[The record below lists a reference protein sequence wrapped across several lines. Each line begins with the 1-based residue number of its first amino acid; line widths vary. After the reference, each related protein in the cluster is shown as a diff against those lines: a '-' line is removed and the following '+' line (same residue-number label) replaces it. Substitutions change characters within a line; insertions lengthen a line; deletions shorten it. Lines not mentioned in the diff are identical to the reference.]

1 MLALKW
7 SIGSKYVQLP
17 WSLKKKKKMT
27 DLEED
32 GLAVAANGAAHVLG
46 AGQRG
51 VAGDVLEHLG
61 ELAGAVVHHVPVHAV
76 VVRNLLQQRFQRSS
90 VRLAAHERIQIFESC
105 SRFHRESEIR
115 MNEWK
120 KKLKRMTVRMAGEER
135 RGEEEKERRKN
146 LVIAVPAG
154 VEEHLL
160 LPVLLGVQDVVAAK
174 KRHGHCYRTPS

>member
-1 MLALKW
+1 MV
-7 SIGSKYVQLP
+7 SEEEDDE
-17 WSLKKKKKMT
+17 KMT

-32 GLAVAANGAAHVLG
+32 GLAVAADGAAHVLG

-105 SRFHRESEIR
+105 SRFHR
-115 MNEWK
+115 
-120 KKLKRMTVRMAGEER
+120 V
-135 RGEEEKERRKN
+135 
-146 LVIAVPAG
+146 
-154 VEEHLL
+154 
-160 LPVLLGVQDVVAAK
+160 
-174 KRHGHCYRTPS
+174 

>member
-17 WSLKKKKKMT
+17 WSLKKKKKKKMT

-32 GLAVAANGAAHVLG
+32 GLAVAADGAAHVLG

-76 VVRNLLQQRFQRSS
+76 VVRNLLQQSISFQ
-90 VRLAAHERIQIFESC
+90 
-105 SRFHRESEIR
+105 
-115 MNEWK
+115 
-120 KKLKRMTVRMAGEER
+120 
-135 RGEEEKERRKN
+135 
-146 LVIAVPAG
+146 IAN
-154 VEEHLL
+154 
-160 LPVLLGVQDVVAAK
+160 
-174 KRHGHCYRTPS
+174 T